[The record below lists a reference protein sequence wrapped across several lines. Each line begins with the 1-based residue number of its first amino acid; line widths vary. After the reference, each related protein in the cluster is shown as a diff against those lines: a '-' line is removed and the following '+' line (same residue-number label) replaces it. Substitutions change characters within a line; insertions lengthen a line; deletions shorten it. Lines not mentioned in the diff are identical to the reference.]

1 MNFADPTGLQE
12 VIVGPCP
19 AGQCVVTVYGSV
31 GGLFGGGGGSLGSTQ
46 HPPLLDG
53 PELSPDGGGGGGGG
67 APAPL
72 QGLASQPHPA
82 PSVRPQQKEFD
93 DCVKRAI

>member
-1 MNFADPTGLQE
+1 MNFVDPTGLQE

-31 GGLFGGGGGSLGSTQ
+31 GGLFGGGGGGLGSTL

-53 PELSPDGGGGGGGG
+53 PLLMEVVAAEAARWLRFKILLRSHIRCH
-67 APAPL
+67 
-72 QGLASQPHPA
+72 QSNR
-82 PSVRPQQKEFD
+82 SRRSSMTV
-93 DCVKRAI
+93 